1 MCTLILCNV
10 KNVTL
15 SADEGLIEKA
25 RACALEQK
33 STLNALFRLWLSD
46 LVKQREAEERLKELD
61 LRLGYVRSGGKFTR
75 EQMNER

>member
-1 MCTLILCNV
+1 MCTLFLCNM

-25 RACALEQK
+25 RACALERK

-61 LRLGYVRSGGKFTR
+61 LRLGYVRSGGNFTR
-75 EQMNER
+75 DQMNER

>member
-1 MCTLILCNV
+1 M

-75 EQMNER
+75 EQMNES